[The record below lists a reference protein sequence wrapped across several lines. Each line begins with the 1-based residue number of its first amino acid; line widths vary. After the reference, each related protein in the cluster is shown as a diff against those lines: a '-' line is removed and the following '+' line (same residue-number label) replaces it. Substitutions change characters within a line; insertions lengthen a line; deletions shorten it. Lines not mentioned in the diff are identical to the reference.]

1 MFPQNQ
7 NNPNLNVAPP
17 QGNQQPNSAP
27 ELGNIVANLSP
38 NAANI
43 PPAMPEIAPIQS
55 QERLSNPE
63 AQTGHGQSQTP
74 QDDQAAV
81 VPVPDLVASPVVTP
95 QDNQTAI
102 TTSAPTVAADEDLIE
117 KEWVDQAK
125 KIVSKTKHDPYEQA
139 RLVSELMRDYIKKR
153 YGRVIGKAREYLDG
167 WNSWR
172 YCDCPYYSRCDCGNY
187 CNYLFT
193 DA

>member
-7 NNPNLNVAPP
+7 NNPNFNAAPP
-17 QGNQQPNSAP
+17 QGNQQSNSAP
-27 ELGNIVANLSP
+27 ELGNIAANLSP
-38 NAANI
+38 NAANV

-63 AQTGHGQSQTP
+63 TQAGHGQSQTP
-74 QDDQAAV
+74 QDDQAVV
-81 VPVPDLVASPVVTP
+81 VPILDPVATPVVTP
-95 QDNQTAI
+95 QDDQATTAA
-102 TTSAPTVAADEDLIE
+102 SAPTVAADEDLIE

-153 YGRVIGKAREYLDG
+153 YGRVIGKARE
-167 WNSWR
+167 
-172 YCDCPYYSRCDCGNY
+172 
-187 CNYLFT
+187 
-193 DA
+193 